1 MGQSLVVIVA
11 VLCGAGIGIFLGK
24 LLARDAARTDYE
36 ARLAQSQQR
45 IAAAEASIPEL
56 RNQLK
61 SKETETAA
69 LRAELKSETTAR
81 ATAES
86 TLVEERKRLD
96 EQRALLAEAQE
107 KLKESFQSLAAQ
119 ALSSNNQSFLELA
132 KSTLENYQTEARR
145 DLESREKAV
154 ENLVTPIKTSLDK
167 VDAQIQE
174 IEKSRVLAYGS
185 LTEQVRSLIGSQE
198 KLQSETG
205 KLVTALRAPNVRGR
219 WGEIQLRRVVEI
231 ANMLPYCDFEEQVS
245 VTTSD
250 GRLRPDLVVKLPGGK
265 NVVVDAKAPL
275 QAYLNSL
282 DAQDDD
288 LRRTHLA
295 QHARQIRDH
304 MNKLSSKAYWEQFQ
318 PTPEFV
324 VMFLPGETFFSAALE
339 SDPSLIEDGVADRVI
354 FASPTTL
361 IALLRAVSYGWTQEK
376 LARNAQ
382 EISALGKELYE
393 RLFNYASHME
403 SVGKSLDRA
412 VDQYNKAVGS
422 LESRV
427 MVSARRFLE
436 LGPAVT
442 NELPEF
448 ERVEKVTRKLQATGQ
463 LELAASAGSDS

>member
-1 MGQSLVVIVA
+1 MGQAVIIIIA
-11 VLCGAGIGIFLGK
+11 VFCGVGIGVFVGK
-24 LLARDAARTDYE
+24 LLARDAARADSE
-36 ARLAQSQQR
+36 SRLAQLQQR
-45 IAAAEASIPEL
+45 AATAEASLPEL

-61 SKETETAA
+61 SKDEELVAV
-69 LRAELKSETTAR
+69 RAELKTETTAR

-86 TLVEERKRLD
+86 TLAEERKRLE
-96 EQRALLAEAQE
+96 EQRALFTEAQE
-107 KLKESFQSLAAQ
+107 KLKDAFQSLAAQ
-119 ALSSNNQSFLELA
+119 ALSTNNQSFLDLA
-132 KSTLENYQTEARR
+132 KSTLEKYQTEARR
-145 DLESREKAV
+145 DLEQRTTAV
-154 ENLVTPIKTSLDK
+154 ENLVTPIKSSLEK

-185 LTEQVRSLIGSQE
+185 LSEQVRSLIGSQE

-205 KLVTALRAPNVRGR
+205 KLVTALRAPHVRGR

-231 ANMLPYCDFEEQVS
+231 ANMLPYCDFEEQAS
-245 VTTSD
+245 VNTAD
-250 GRLRPDLVVKLPGGK
+250 GRLRPDLIVKLPGGK

-288 LRRTHLA
+288 HRRNHLA

-304 MNKLSSKAYWEQFQ
+304 MTKLSSKAYWEQFQ

-339 SDPSLIEDGVADRVI
+339 SDPGLIEDAVMQRVI
-354 FASPTTL
+354 VASPTTL
-361 IALLRAVSYGWTQEK
+361 IALLRAVAYGWTQEK
-376 LARNAQ
+376 LAKNAQ

-412 VDQYNKAVGS
+412 VEQYNKAVGS

-427 MVSARRFLE
+427 MVSARRFVE
-436 LGPAVT
+436 LGPAVS

-463 LELAASAGSDS
+463 MELAASAGSDT